1 MTATFE
7 VLYIEVDLI
16 CILLLFYVL
25 HHLENAENQET
36 ANVAFR
42 YVTRSVTAMLL
53 LDCFCEIFRQ
63 SRATWQPLVCNIL
76 LALCFCAEGLTSYF
90 WMLFCSAKMG
100 LERKRHYTRRRGYL
114 IPLLILIILSLLTI
128 WNGWI
133 FHYEAQG
140 VYRRGPLFFAV
151 YLFPCIYILLSVRDI
166 LAGLRRKPDLR
177 SNDDAAFLLLMSI
190 LPVGGSFLTVFI
202 VDLPVLMP
210 LSAMSILMVFMDN
223 QAHEISTDSLTG
235 LNNRRQ
241 FDKHLAQ
248 LAENLPSGTFICLLL
263 LDVDKFKE
271 INDRCGHYAGDCALM
286 ETAALLRQACSSE
299 NAFLARYGGDEFA
312 ILFRASNDEMEE
324 RLRNAIETA
333 FLGHSLETSAPYSIR
348 VSAGSGK
355 YGNGYA
361 KSIPELINTADAGLY
376 EQKKQKQIVRRSS
389 WLHG

>member
-63 SRATWQPLVCNIL
+63 SHASWQPLVCNIL

-100 LERKRHYTRRRGYL
+100 LERRRHYTRRRGYL
-114 IPLLILIILSLLTI
+114 IPLLILILLSLLTI

-151 YLFPCIYILLSVRDI
+151 YLFPCIYILLAVRDI
-166 LAGLRRKPDLR
+166 LAGLQHKTDLR
-177 SNDDAAFLLLMSI
+177 SQDDAAFLLLMSI
-190 LPVGGSFLTVFI
+190 LPVAGSFLTVFI

-210 LSAMSILMVFMDN
+210 LSAMTILMVFMDN

-248 LAENLPSGTFICLLL
+248 LAENLPAGVFICLLL

-355 YGNGYA
+355 YGAGYA

-376 EQKKQKQIVRRSS
+376 EQKKQKQIVRHSS